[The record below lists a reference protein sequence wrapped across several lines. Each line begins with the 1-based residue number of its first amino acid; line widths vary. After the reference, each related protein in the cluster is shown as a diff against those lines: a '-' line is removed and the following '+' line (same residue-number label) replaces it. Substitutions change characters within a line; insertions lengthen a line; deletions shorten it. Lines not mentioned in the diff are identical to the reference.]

1 MAEEFFTRALAWQQE
16 KGYTVY
22 HETHRK
28 RFLHSPWVAR
38 RFMPRW
44 PLLSISTY
52 ISTLSTLSCYVHY
65 LRYLHYLSILSTLAR
80 FPDMKMVADLSHWVC
95 VAETDPSDPDL
106 TAVIERFAGQMLHT
120 HCRWGQSSPSHNIV
134 YCIHNVPLF
143 RVGYD
148 HGPQVPDPRAA
159 DWLPYMEVVDRCSR

>member
-44 PLLSISTY
+44 PLSFMSTLSTVFI
-52 ISTLSTLSCYVHY
+52 ISTLSTLSA
-65 LRYLHYLSILSTLAR
+65 LSTLSTLAR

-106 TAVIERFAGQMLHT
+106 TAVIEKFAGQMLHT
-120 HCRWGQSSPSHNIV
+120 HCRWGQSSPSHDSV
-134 YCIHNVPLF
+134 YIMFPCPGWVMTTA
-143 RVGYD
+143 
-148 HGPQVPDPRAA
+148 PRCLTPGLLTGCPT
-159 DWLPYMEVVDRCSR
+159 WR

>member
-16 KGYTVY
+16 KGYNVY

-38 RFMPRW
+38 RFMPRSIYTIYTIYT
-44 PLLSISTY
+44 LSTISSLSTLF
-52 ISTLSTLSCYVHY
+52 TLSTL
-65 LRYLHYLSILSTLAR
+65 
-80 FPDMKMVADLSHWVC
+80 
-95 VAETDPSDPDL
+95 
-106 TAVIERFAGQMLHT
+106 GQVPRDEDGGGPLPLGVRGGDGPQRPGP
-120 HCRWGQSSPSHNIV
+120 HCRHREVRRADAAHSLQVQTIIHHIHNNIN
-134 YCIHNVPLF
+134 NVPLS

-159 DWLPYMEVVDRCSR
+159 DWLPYMEVVEGCSR

>member
-52 ISTLSTLSCYVHY
+52 ISTLSTLSCYLHY
-65 LRYLHYLSILSTLAR
+65 LRYLHYLHYLLIR

-120 HCRWGQSSPSHNIV
+120 HCRWGQSSSLSHDSV
-134 YCIHNVPLF
+134 YCIHNVPLS

>member
-28 RFLHSPWVAR
+28 RFLHSPWVAG

-44 PLLSISTY
+44 PLSSISTY
-52 ISTLSTLSCYVHY
+52 TIYITLLSALC
-65 LRYLHYLSILSTLAR
+65 YLHYLYYLLIR

-120 HCRWGQSSPSHNIV
+120 HCRWGQSSPSHDSV
-134 YCIHNVPLF
+134 YCIHNVPLS